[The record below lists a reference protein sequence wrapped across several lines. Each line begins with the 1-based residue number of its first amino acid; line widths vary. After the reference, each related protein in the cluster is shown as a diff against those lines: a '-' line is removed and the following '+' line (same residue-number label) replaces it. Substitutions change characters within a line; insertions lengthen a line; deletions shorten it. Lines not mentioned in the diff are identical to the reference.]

1 MQPHVTPETLGS
13 LDYLMAAIDLN
24 GDGQV
29 SYHEWLVFL
38 MNCRLSAK
46 DERLHHAFRRLDKDG
61 DGKITMTE
69 LGQVLTSESE
79 AGISEYMKEADID
92 HSGAIDY
99 EEFLQMWYRQTKE
112 VTPIALSP
120 VVAQNLTSPS
130 FIRRISGGAPALPNS
145 LSSSSSTSSS
155 TIVTAGS
162 PPNPSASASANGI
175 GAARSPDFPAA
186 Y

>member
-1 MQPHVTPETLGS
+1 MQPHVTTETLGS

-61 DGKITMTE
+61 DGKITLTE
-69 LGQVLTSESE
+69 LSQVLSSESE
-79 AGISEYMKEADID
+79 AGIAEYMREADLD

-112 VTPIALSP
+112 ATPVALSP
-120 VVAQNLTSPS
+120 VVAQNLTSPN
-130 FIRRISGGAPALPNS
+130 FLRRISGGAPPALPS
-145 LSSSSSTSSS
+145 LHLSSSTSS
-155 TIVTAGS
+155 TVGTAGS
-162 PPNPSASASANGI
+162 PPVATPSVMSA
-175 GAARSPDFPAA
+175 AARSLEFPV
-186 Y
+186 